1 MYLSK
6 KFCAQETNNIAN
18 AHKSFFVI
26 VMSKLP
32 MAFTGLTQAP
42 FLASLYLNQNA
53 KVIFLR
59 SLLKLTCN
67 SNDKS
72 IQRYIRL
79 VQKVFQRAKVIAN
92 AGFYSLPKIMGKT
105 GRFIYEY
112 DGLRLI

>member
-32 MAFTGLTQAP
+32 MAFTDLTHP
-42 FLASLYLNQNA
+42 FLASLSLNQNA

-59 SLLKLTCN
+59 PLLKIHLQLRPLGLTGT
-67 SNDKS
+67 SEVDS
-72 IQRYIRL
+72 
-79 VQKVFQRAKVIAN
+79 KV
-92 AGFYSLPKIMGKT
+92 
-105 GRFIYEY
+105 
-112 DGLRLI
+112 

>member
-1 MYLSK
+1 MLTK
-6 KFCAQETNNIAN
+6 V
-18 AHKSFFVI
+18 FFVI

-92 AGFYSLPKIMGKT
+92 VGFPPSAET
-105 GRFIYEY
+105 GVKDKYDTDDTRHIIIEFIFVLHY
-112 DGLRLI
+112 

>member
-42 FLASLYLNQNA
+42 FLASRYLNQNA

-59 SLLKLTCN
+59 SFLKIDLQLRA
-67 SNDKS
+67 SLGPLRS
-72 IQRYIRL
+72 IQRCKL
-79 VQKVFQRAKVIAN
+79 VQKV
-92 AGFYSLPKIMGKT
+92 T
-105 GRFIYEY
+105 
-112 DGLRLI
+112 